1 MFTICIAFRHL
12 NPLLY
17 RWPTVP
23 PPQQLQAIFSFHSS
37 IDLFVGLMLLRLYFM
52 DMHELRFKLHAV
64 SQAVPQH

>member
-23 PPQQLQAIFSFHSS
+23 PPTTTASYLFFPFFYRFICRAYVVTFIFH
-37 IDLFVGLMLLRLYFM
+37 GY
-52 DMHELRFKLHAV
+52 A
-64 SQAVPQH
+64 